1 MDKLLLAEFSGYTM
15 DPLET
20 FEGMI
25 EQKKE
30 QSVLYPL
37 KTTAFPWLYWNRM
50 LNGKWDGPRKIR
62 NAIQGVWVGGAF

>member
-1 MDKLLLAEFSGYTM
+1 M